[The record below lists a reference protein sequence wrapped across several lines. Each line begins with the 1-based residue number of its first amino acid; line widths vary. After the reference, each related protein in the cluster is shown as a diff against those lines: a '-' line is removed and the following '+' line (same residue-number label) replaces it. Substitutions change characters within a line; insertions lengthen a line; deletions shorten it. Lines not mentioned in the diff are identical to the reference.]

1 MGEKMRKFLERVK
14 AALRQKRTRIALAAI
29 VAIVVIIALIL
40 IFRVILGPATPK
52 DPSNLAATV
61 VSYSQIDLSWQDNSD
76 NEIGFK
82 IERKTG
88 AGGNYQ
94 QIATAGANV
103 IKYSDTGLSG
113 DTTYYYRVRAF
124 NDKGDSPYASNQ
136 AGALEVSATT
146 LSPPPPTPPNA
157 PSNLV
162 AVAISSSQM
171 DLTWGDNSDNEIG
184 FKIDRKTGAGGSY
197 AQVAVVGINVTTYRD
212 QGLIENTTYYY
223 RVRAYND
230 VGHSSYSNEDSN
242 TTLPPKYH
250 VMGGTAEGSSLLVA
264 VVSVTETDRYREGSI
279 FDPATYS
286 YLAPHGSM
294 FVVVSVSTSN
304 RGEAPL
310 TIRRVVDF
318 TLRDVKSR
326 DRYGVFD
333 YKSGDVG
340 QPYPDNVTLS
350 RGETVTGV
358 ILYLVPET
366 APLSG
371 MEVTYLLEG
380 TLHIWQP

>member
-1 MGEKMRKFLERVK
+1 MAEKMRKSLERVK
-14 AALRQKRTRIALAAI
+14 AALRQKRTRALAAI

-40 IFRVILGPATPK
+40 IFRVISGPATPK
-52 DPSNLAATV
+52 APSNLAAAV
-61 VSYSQIDLSWQDNSD
+61 VSYSQIDLSWQDNSN
-76 NEIGFK
+76 NETGFR

-88 AGGNYQ
+88 AQGTYQ
-94 QIATAGANV
+94 QLATVAADV
-103 IKYSDTGLSG
+103 VKYSDTGLSG
-113 DTTYYYRVRAF
+113 GTTYYYRVRAF

-146 LSPPPPTPPNA
+146 PPAPPPTSPNA

-171 DLTWGDNSDNEIG
+171 DLTWGDNSDNESG

-197 AQVAVVGINVTTYRD
+197 AQIAVVGINITTYRD
-212 QGLIENTTYYY
+212 QGLIENTTCYY

-230 VGHSSYSNEDSN
+230 VGHSPYSNEASN
-242 TTLPPKYH
+242 TTLPPRYH
-250 VMGGTAEGSSLLVA
+250 VMGGTAEGTSLLVA
-264 VVSVTETDRYREGSI
+264 VSSVTVTDRYRQGSL
-279 FDPATYS
+279 FDPATYT
-286 YLAPHGSM
+286 YLAPRGNM

-310 TIRRVVDF
+310 LLKRVDF
-318 TLRDVKSR
+318 VLRHVATR

-358 ILYLVPET
+358 ILYLVPEA

-380 TLHIWQP
+380 TLHIWKP

>member
-1 MGEKMRKFLERVK
+1 MAEKMRKLLERVK
-14 AALRQKRTRIALAAI
+14 AALRQKRTRALAAI

-40 IFRVILGPATPK
+40 IFRVISGPTTPK
-52 DPSNLAATV
+52 APSNLATTV
-61 VSYSQIDLSWQDNSD
+61 VSYSQIDLSWQDNSA
-76 NEIGFK
+76 NETGFK
-82 IERKTG
+82 IERKIG
-88 AGGNYQ
+88 AQGTYQ
-94 QIATAGANV
+94 QIATAGADV

-124 NDKGDSPYASNQ
+124 NDKGDSPYANNQ

-146 LSPPPPTPPNA
+146 LLPPPPTSPNA

-171 DLTWGDNSDNEIG
+171 DLTWEDNSDNESG
-184 FKIDRKTGAGGSY
+184 FKMDRKAGAGGSY
-197 AQVAVVGINVTTYRD
+197 AQIAVVGINVTTYRD
-212 QGLIENTTYYY
+212 QGLIESTTYYY

-230 VGHSSYSNEDSN
+230 VGHSPYSNEDSN

-264 VVSVTETDRYREGSI
+264 VSAVTKTDRYRQGSI
-279 FDPATYS
+279 YDPATYT

-304 RGEAPL
+304 RGGAPL
-310 TIRRVVDF
+310 TIKRLDF
-318 TLRDVKSR
+318 VLRDMATR

-371 MEVTYLLEG
+371 MEVTYFLEG
-380 TLHIWQP
+380 TLHIWKP

>member
-1 MGEKMRKFLERVK
+1 
-14 AALRQKRTRIALAAI
+14 
-29 VAIVVIIALIL
+29 
-40 IFRVILGPATPK
+40 
-52 DPSNLAATV
+52 V
-61 VSYSQIDLSWQDNSD
+61 VSYSQIDLSWQDNSN
-76 NEIGFK
+76 NETGFR

-88 AGGNYQ
+88 AQGTYQ
-94 QIATAGANV
+94 QLATVAADV
-103 IKYSDTGLSG
+103 VKYSDTGLSG
-113 DTTYYYRVRAF
+113 DTTYYYLVRAF

-157 PSNLV
+157 PSNLA

-171 DLTWGDNSDNEIG
+171 DLSWGDNSDNESG

-197 AQVAVVGINVTTYRD
+197 AQIAVVGINVTTYRD
-212 QGLIENTTYYY
+212 QGLIESTTYYY

-230 VGHSSYSNEDSN
+230 VGHSPYSNEDSN

-250 VMGGTAEGSSLLVA
+250 VMGGTAEGTSLLVA
-264 VVSVTETDRYREGSI
+264 VSSVMKTDRYRQGSI
-279 FDPATYS
+279 FDPSTYK
-286 YLAPHGSM
+286 YLAPHGNM

-310 TIRRVVDF
+310 LLKRVDF
-318 TLRDVKSR
+318 VLRDVATR

-350 RGETVTGV
+350 RGETITGV
-358 ILYLVPET
+358 ILYLVPE
-366 APLSG
+366 AAQLSG
-371 MEVTYLLEG
+371 MEATYLLEG
-380 TLHIWQP
+380 TLHIWKP